1 MYRQGSYP
9 SPRHCAANRERTP
22 EKMDLLYARRVI
34 TPPCH
39 SGLDSR
45 GGHQPRRRHWRLASK
60 CKPSY
65 LCDTRTRSMPTESG
79 LWVRWSAA
87 ALPALQQDS
96 RAAAPTAAAIGD
108 TSWRRTVFTSALA
121 VVRASHAG
129 LAEASRAPGH
139 GLSHQ

>member
-1 MYRQGSYP
+1 M
-9 SPRHCAANRERTP
+9 RHSDKE
-22 EKMDLLYARRVI
+22 YADRV
-34 TPPCH
+34 
-39 SGLDSR
+39 GLV
-45 GGHQPRRRHWRLASK
+45 GG
-60 CKPSY
+60 
-65 LCDTRTRSMPTESG
+65 
-79 LWVRWSAA
+79 SAA

-139 GLSHQ
+139 GLSLQ